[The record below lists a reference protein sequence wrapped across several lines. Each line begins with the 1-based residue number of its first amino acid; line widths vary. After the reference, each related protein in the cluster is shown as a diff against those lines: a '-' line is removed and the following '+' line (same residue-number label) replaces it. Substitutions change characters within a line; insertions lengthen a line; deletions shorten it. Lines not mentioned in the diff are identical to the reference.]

1 VTRRANTDLWSGII
15 GLAIAGVFWWGRGEV
30 GRLSVMFPNTLLIL
44 LAAFSAAL
52 VVKGLVRPDRRSI
65 FSEGDRGK
73 IIGTCAILFVWV
85 VAISYIGFFLS
96 SVAGFWGMACYLAS
110 SRRKVTMLLA
120 AKLLCVVLVEV
131 TFFYLIFA
139 KLLYVPL
146 PTGAFFN

>member
-1 VTRRANTDLWSGII
+1 MTRRANTDLWSGII

>member
-15 GLAIAGVFWWGRGEV
+15 GLAIAGVFWSGRGEV

-96 SVAGFWGMACYLAS
+96 SVACFWGMACYLAS

>member
-1 VTRRANTDLWSGII
+1 MTRRANTDLWSGII

-52 VVKGLVRPDRRSI
+52 IVKGLVRPDRRSI

-96 SVAGFWGMACYLAS
+96 SVAGFWGMACFLAS
-110 SRRKVTMLLA
+110 SRRKVTPVLA
-120 AKLLCVVLVEV
+120 AKWLCIVVVEV
-131 TFFYLIFA
+131 TFFYLVFA

-146 PTGAFFN
+146 PKGILFE